1 LLFLFGRSLWVQF
14 GQSFWFSLLV
24 FFFLWAFYY
33 LVLLL
38 FFVSVFEGMFFRLEV
53 FEVLLWLKACWFS
66 VSFSF
71 CFVFG
76 FVVFLFVFFLL
87 VS

>member
-1 LLFLFGRSLWVQF
+1 LDKVFGLVCLCFSFYGLFIIWFCLRLF
-14 GQSFWFSLLV
+14 
-24 FFFLWAFYY
+24 
-33 LVLLL
+33 LLL
-38 FFVSVFEGMFFRLEV
+38 FFVSVFEGLFFRLEV
-53 FEVLLWLKACWFS
+53 FEVLLWLKACLFS

-76 FVVFLFVFFLL
+76 FVVFLFFLL